1 MRGIV
6 LVAGFLVLGT
16 PGHAAH
22 PCDLSQTRGPVGLP
36 QTIYVRGACGPLA
49 LRPDGRIEQAHPP
62 AWAPSWARKAMAR
75 ADERTYIVHPH
86 RHLVLLRDGRTIW
99 RSRLAHGSD
108 NVAVHGD
115 TLAFT
120 AYVTPHPDLWVA
132 RLGQA
137 EQLVTRG
144 EDLDGWAGS
153 GGFFTRRGRE
163 LRLRS
168 SGGKL
173 VRRIG
178 RFAYSAYDRDTQS
191 VVAITPTGQVIRTEG
206 RTTVRLASLHAGRNP
221 WVEVLRGG
229 LIKIGFDNR
238 LVLLEPDGTLFAS
251 TREKNIVSNLFT
263 LPHRRGVVF
272 VAQRGGVDRVLLLD
286 RRARSAQ
293 LLYQHRTGP
302 RGCGYWANLS
312 LVGNNLLY
320 WPSTGRALVA
330 IDATNDSHPRDLWR
344 LLRRIPG
351 FRHGGLIRR
360 AAWAS
365 AWNA

>member
-1 MRGIV
+1 VRGIV
-6 LVAGFLVLGT
+6 LVTGFLLLGT
-16 PGHAAH
+16 PAHAA
-22 PCDLSQTRGPVGLP
+22 DLCNLSGARGPVGLP

-49 LRPDGRIEQAHPP
+49 LRPDGRVEQAHPP

-86 RHLVLLRDGRTIW
+86 RHLALLRDGRTLW

-115 TLAFT
+115 ALAFT
-120 AYVTPHPDLWVA
+120 AYVTPHPDLWFA
-132 RLGQA
+132 RLGQP
-137 EQLVTRG
+137 ERLVTRD
-144 EDLDGWAGS
+144 EDLDGWAAS

-168 SGGKL
+168 SEGKL

-178 RFAYSAYDRDTQS
+178 HFAYSAYDRNTQS
-191 VVAITPTGQVIRTEG
+191 VVAITSTGRVIRTDG
-206 RTTVRLASLHAGRNP
+206 QTRVTLARLRGGRNP
-221 WVEVLRGG
+221 WVEVLPGG
-229 LIKIGFDNR
+229 LIKVCFDNR
-238 LVLLEPDGTLFAS
+238 LVLLEPDGTPFVS
-251 TREKNIVSNLFT
+251 TREKNIVSSLFI

-272 VAQRGGVDRVLLLD
+272 VSQRGGLDRVLLLE

-312 LVGNNLLY
+312 LVGNNVLY
-320 WPSTGRALVA
+320 WPSTGRVLVA
-330 IDATNDSHPRDLWR
+330 IDAGKDSRARDLSR

-351 FRHGGLIRR
+351 FRHGGLITR

>member
-6 LVAGFLVLGT
+6 LVAGFLLLGGT
-16 PGHAAH
+16 AHAAQ
-22 PCDLSQTRGPVGLP
+22 PCDLSGTRGPVGLP
-36 QTIYVRGACGPLA
+36 QTVYVRGACGPLA
-49 LRPDGRIEQAHPP
+49 LRPDGRVEQAHPP
-62 AWAPSWARKAMAR
+62 ASAPGWARKAMAR
-75 ADERTYIVHPH
+75 ADKRTYIVHPH
-86 RHLVLLRDGRTIW
+86 RHLVLLRNGRTLW

-115 TLAFT
+115 ALAFT

-132 RLGQA
+132 RLGQP
-137 EQLVTRG
+137 ERFVTRG
-144 EDLDGWAGS
+144 EDLDGWARS
-153 GGFFTRRGRE
+153 GGFFTCRGRE
-163 LRLRS
+163 LRVRS
-168 SGGKL
+168 SEGKL

-191 VVAITPTGQVIRTEG
+191 VVAITSTGHVIRTDG
-206 RTTVRLASLHAGRNP
+206 RTTVTLARLRGGRSP
-221 WVEVLRGG
+221 WVEVLPGG
-229 LIKIGFDNR
+229 LIRIGFDNR
-238 LVLLEPDGTLFAS
+238 LVLLGPDGTFFAS
-251 TREKNIVSNLFT
+251 AREKNIVSNLFM

-272 VAQRGGVDRVLLLD
+272 VAQRGGLDRMLLLE
-286 RRARSAQ
+286 RRARTAQ

-312 LVGNNLLY
+312 LVGNNVLY

-330 IDATNDSHPRDLWR
+330 IDATNHSRARDLWR

-351 FRHGGLIRR
+351 FRHGGLITR